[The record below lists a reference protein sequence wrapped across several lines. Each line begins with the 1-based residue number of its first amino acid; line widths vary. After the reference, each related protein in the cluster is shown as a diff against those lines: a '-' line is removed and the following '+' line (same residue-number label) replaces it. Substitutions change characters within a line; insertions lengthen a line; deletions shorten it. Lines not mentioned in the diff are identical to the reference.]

1 MSTTSLK
8 LPDDVKQLALAAAR
22 QQGVSPHAFMVDA
35 TRSAAVA
42 AEKRASFVA
51 DALAA
56 QAETLESGQGC
67 AADAVHTYA
76 RARAR
81 GELVARPEPE
91 SWRK

>member
-1 MSTTSLK
+1 MSTTSPK
-8 LPDDVKQLALAAAR
+8 LPEDLKQLALAAAR

-35 TRSAAVA
+35 IRSAAVA

-56 QAETLESGQGC
+56 QAETLESGQ
-67 AADAVHTYA
+67 AYTADAVHTYA

-81 GELVARPEPE
+81 GELVARPEAE